1 VSLRNLVLC
10 LVLRPYSAGFGV
22 LTALAA
28 LLLCT
33 DESDMSEVM
42 VFMDELRSL
51 APPPSPPMPASLADS
66 LAGAVVSRPL
76 APHNVAPAV
85 GLSPASEV

>member
-1 VSLRNLVLC
+1 
-10 LVLRPYSAGFGV
+10 
-22 LTALAA
+22 
-28 LLLCT
+28 
-33 DESDMSEVM
+33 MSEVM

-66 LAGAVVSRPL
+66 LAGAVSRPL

-85 GLSPASEV
+85 GLSPASEVTTCGRSLLISPC